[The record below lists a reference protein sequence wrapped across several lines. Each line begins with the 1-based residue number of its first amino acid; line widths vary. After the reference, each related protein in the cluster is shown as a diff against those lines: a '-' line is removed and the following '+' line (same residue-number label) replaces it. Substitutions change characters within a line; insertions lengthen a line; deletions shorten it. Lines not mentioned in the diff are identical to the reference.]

1 MNIDEFTDIIY
12 DKDEATGIVTV
23 TINIPKRKNA
33 LSNVTFLELEYA
45 AQALKKDKTARAMIL
60 IGGKDPDISD
70 PKKEAFSSGGYFNM
84 AFLKTIPKEIMAE
97 INLADI
103 AQKKTCLKFWQLDK
117 PVIAAVNGLAI
128 GAGFTFPLTCADLVY
143 MSEHAWVRFGFVHL
157 GILPEFAT
165 TYIIPRLLGFQKAKE
180 LFYFGATLN
189 AQETVDLGLANEV
202 VPHDKL
208 LDFCKEKASQ
218 LIPPKAAGFGIRLQ
232 KRALNRPLAEE
243 LSRALDA
250 ENKGLGKA
258 TTSTDF
264 NEAMKARKEKRD
276 PVFKGK

>member
-1 MNIDEFTDIIY
+1 MKPEEFKDIIWE
-12 DKDEATGIVTV
+12 KDDNGIVTV

-33 LSNVTFLELEYA
+33 MSNVTFLELEYA
-45 AQALKKDKTARAMIL
+45 AHWLQKDKTARAMI
-60 IGGKDPDISD
+60 ITGAKDPDIPD

-84 AFLKTIPKEIMAE
+84 SFLKTIDPEIMKEID
-97 INLADI
+97 ITDI
-103 AQKKTCLKFWQLDK
+103 AQKKACLKYWGIDK
-117 PVIAAVNGLAI
+117 PVIAALNGYAI
-128 GAGFTFPLTCADLVY
+128 GAGFTFALTCADLIY

-165 TYIIPRLLGFQKAKE
+165 TYIIPRLIGFQKTKE

-189 AQETVDLGLANEV
+189 AQEVVDLGMANEV

-208 LDFCKEKASQ
+208 LDYCKEKALA
-218 LIPPKAAGFGIRLQ
+218 LIPPKAAGMGIRLQ
-232 KRALNRPLAEE
+232 KRAINRPLADA

-250 ENKGLGKA
+250 ENKGLQKA
-258 TTSTDF
+258 TTTHDF
-264 NEAMKARKEKRD
+264 NESMKARKEKRD